1 MAIRVIL
8 SDDPAWVLSASRS
21 FLAAEPVLHNLILTI
36 MLTRVTYPEPGRYW
50 VATDDSHVI
59 GLVFQS
65 PLDMTA
71 NLSVLGS
78 PAIAAIVDAIADA
91 GLALPG
97 VNGEAA
103 TAARFA
109 GQWTERCKSAAVPCQ
124 GLRIYEVSDVKDG
137 RAVSGH
143 LRNAVAKDR
152 DLVVA
157 WTRRFNDEI
166 AGQAGD
172 PEALVDRWLAA
183 GQVWIWDAGGPV
195 SMAVNREVVEGV
207 VRLAGV
213 YTPRDQRGRGYAEAC
228 VRCLSRQM
236 RSQGYRCILYT
247 DLGNS
252 TSNSIYRRIGYRAVA
267 EGLRYRFE

>member
-137 RAVSGH
+137 RAVSG
-143 LRNAVAKDR
+143 LSGTQLPKTVTSLWLGRVAST
-152 DLVVA
+152 
-157 WTRRFNDEI
+157 TRSPAR
-166 AGQAGD
+166 QAI
-172 PEALVDRWLAA
+172 PSACR
-183 GQVWIWDAGGPV
+183 P
-195 SMAVNREVVEGV
+195 
-207 VRLAGV
+207 LAG
-213 YTPRDQRGRGYAEAC
+213 RGPS
-228 VRCLSRQM
+228 V
-236 RSQGYRCILYT
+236 
-247 DLGNS
+247 DLGCRWACIHGRQPRS
-252 TSNSIYRRIGYRAVA
+252 CGRRRPFSRCVYAARSARPR
-267 EGLRYRFE
+267 LR